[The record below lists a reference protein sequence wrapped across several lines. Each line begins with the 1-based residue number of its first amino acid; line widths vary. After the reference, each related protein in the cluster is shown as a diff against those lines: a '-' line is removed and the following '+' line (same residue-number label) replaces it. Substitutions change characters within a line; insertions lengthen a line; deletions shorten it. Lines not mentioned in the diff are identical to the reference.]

1 MNPEVRRRRVLP
13 RSLWVLSVIFG
24 VYLVAGWV
32 FEHETDTLG
41 LLSLGGSPNLGV
53 VSLAVLYLLLRVTVR
68 FAVPMV
74 VAVAALR
81 GIADLSRRKPPPQ
94 GPSS

>member
-1 MNPEVRRRRVLP
+1 
-13 RSLWVLSVIFG
+13 VIFG

-41 LLSLGGSPNLGV
+41 LLSPGGSPNVGV
-53 VSLAVLYLLLRVTVR
+53 VGLAVLYILLRVTVR
-68 FAVPMV
+68 FAAPMV
-74 VAVAALR
+74 VALAVLHAIAAF
-81 GIADLSRRKPPPQ
+81 STRRPPPQ